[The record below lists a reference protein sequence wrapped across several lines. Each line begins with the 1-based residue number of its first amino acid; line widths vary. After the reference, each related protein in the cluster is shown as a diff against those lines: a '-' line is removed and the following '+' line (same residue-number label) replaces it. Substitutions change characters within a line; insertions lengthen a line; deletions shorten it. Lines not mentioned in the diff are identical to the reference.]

1 VGIET
6 SSGRTVEQRA
16 APTGTETPSEPQP
29 LSKPSRA
36 PAYALIAVVVAAAGL
51 YAGAAQLVGAPRV
64 HPDELIYA
72 MAGASLADGAGL
84 RIRGEDYEFGPVYP
98 TVLAVVLAVVPDREI
113 AYPLFKAANALL
125 FALAAIPIYLLARRL
140 LRPWWGVGVAA
151 MSIAIP
157 SSMYIS
163 VVMTESASYLTYSV
177 AVLAIVLSLER
188 PSAAR
193 QAGAVAAIG
202 LAFATRAQ
210 FGLLFAAYL
219 AALVVLWALATE
231 RPGAKVALA
240 RLWPTLGL
248 LALGL
253 FVAVTLP
260 LLAGSSPAESLGA
273 YSVLSRSYDPLE
285 VARWGV
291 YHAADLELYL
301 FVVPFAVAPIVLARL
316 WRRARAGSVHDGAFI
331 AAFLTINGGMLL
343 VTSAFASTEFGFD
356 RLHDRN
362 LFYLAP
368 LWLVVLAVW
377 LSDGLPRPVLATGI
391 GVGLSLALPLIL
403 PFGKI
408 ADEVGVDVVPSA
420 LWGNV
425 RDHVGSEGLNGRHV
439 LVLVV
444 VALVVAVVLLPRRL
458 RWVLPAAILV
468 GFVATAALAWER
480 QASAP
485 EDAVFAGAASNRSWV
500 DDALPDG
507 ARVTKLYLATTS
519 CPASALTWHSLLLT
533 EFFNSDV
540 ARAYRVGETIGDEL
554 PSQKV
559 TVRADGRFVDESG
572 NGLAADYVVT
582 QPGIELHGSKLA
594 SGTAAGLVIWRIGG
608 PVRALEARSVA
619 ELRTAD
625 CSTTAS

>member
-1 VGIET
+1 MGIET
-6 SSGRTVEQRA
+6 SSRRAAEQRA
-16 APTGTETPSEPQP
+16 ALTGTEIPAQSQP

-36 PAYALIAVVVAAAGL
+36 PVYALIAVVVAAAGL
-51 YAGAAQLVGAPRV
+51 YSGAAQLVGAPRV

-72 MAGASLADGAGL
+72 MAGASLADGEGL
-84 RIRGEDYEFGPVYP
+84 RVRGEDYEFGPVYP
-98 TVLAVVLAVVPDREI
+98 TVLAVVLSVVPDRES
-113 AYPLFKAANALL
+113 AYPLFKVANALL

-140 LRPWWGVGVAA
+140 LRPWWSVGVAA
-151 MSIAIP
+151 LSVAIP

-163 VVMTESASYLTYSV
+163 VVMTESASYLTYSL
-177 AVLAIVLSLER
+177 AVLAIVLALER

-202 LAFATRAQ
+202 LAYATRAQ

-219 AALVVLWALATE
+219 AALVVLWTITPE
-231 RPGAKVALA
+231 RPRAKVALG
-240 RLWPTLGL
+240 RLWPTLGM
-248 LALGL
+248 LAFGL
-253 FVAVTLP
+253 VVAVTLP

-273 YSVLSRSYDPLE
+273 YSVLARSYDPLE
-285 VARWGV
+285 VARWAV

-301 FVVPFAVAPIVLARL
+301 FVAPLAVAPIVLARL
-316 WRRARAGSVHDGAFI
+316 WRGARASSARDGAFI
-331 AAFLTINGGMLL
+331 AAFLTINAGMLL

-368 LWLVVLAVW
+368 LWLVVFAVW
-377 LSDGLPRPVLATGI
+377 LSDGLPRPLLATGI

-403 PFGKI
+403 PFEKI
-408 ADEVGVDVVPSA
+408 AEEVGVDVVPSA

-425 RDHVGSEGLNGRHV
+425 RDRVGSEGLNGRHV

-458 RWVLPAAILV
+458 RWVLPAAILA

-480 QASAP
+480 QANAP

-500 DDALPDG
+500 DDALPEG
-507 ARVTKLYLATTS
+507 ARATKLYLATTS

-533 EFFNSDV
+533 EFFNSAV
-540 ARAYRVGETIGDEL
+540 ARASHIGETVGDRL
-554 PSQKV
+554 PSTKV
-559 TVRADGRFVDESG
+559 TVRADGRFVDEAG
-572 NGLAADYVVT
+572 AGLVADYVVT
-582 QPGIELHGSKLA
+582 QPGIELDGRKLA
-594 SGTAAGLVIWRIGG
+594 SGTAAGLVVWRLGG

-625 CSTTAS
+625 CS